1 MPLYIDFETRSESD
15 LPARGVYNYAQD
27 ASTQVLCMAYAHDD
41 EDVQVWTPGQ
51 PFPGSVIN
59 AINLGERIYAHNAA
73 FERLIFWYVLCP
85 DFNLTEPHLD
95 QFYCTATQARANC
108 APGSLEDV
116 GRFAGADMKK
126 DHRGAQL
133 VRKCCIPPFKHTP
146 QDLADLFD
154 YCAQDVRAM
163 RAVSK
168 AMRQLTDEELADYHN
183 NERIN
188 DRGVRVDVPLALAAQ
203 RYAAVELEEIQRRVV
218 EVTGGAIRSVRSPRM
233 REWVWERLGPEAR
246 KLMVQHKDGEE
257 KQSIDKSVRA
267 NLLTIDDPEQVPPD
281 VAEVIQAADD
291 LWASSAAKFGRM
303 AHLADDEDH
312 RVRGAF
318 VFAGGSAT
326 GRACVSAETLIETE
340 VGAVPISALRVGEK
354 VLTHTGKFCKISR
367 VIYKGRQVM
376 YRLTVSSGGWVDCTQ
391 QHMLLT
397 AEGWK
402 SVKELICDPQP
413 GSARRS
419 DAAVYVAAVAYDG
432 ASSRYDWADPR
443 HGRRNRAGDCT
454 ARAIEDSESCELL
467 QIQDGREEPYV
478 WSQEASG
485 SDFAFGLSVSVGWQ
499 AGGVCAGASL
509 GADAGTRADDMAAE
523 LGNPSH
529 RRGQAQQLVGQL
541 GDCDESWASEIA
553 LAEIREVVLLGEK
566 GVWDISVE
574 GDASYVA
581 QGLIHHNSS
590 YGLQAHNFPR
600 MCADDP
606 ESVGQ
611 AMAGGGSIAPEFGKR
626 VTDVLKSMLRPAL
639 IPSPGKVFVVA
650 DWSAIEGRVHP
661 WLSNC
666 AAGEGKLDV
675 FRSKLDPYKVNASAT
690 FAVRY
695 EDVTKDQRQIGK
707 VQELALGFLG
717 GPGAF
722 ATFGRIYGV
731 HVSEADATRMVN
743 GWRRANPWA
752 MLHGQALESAYT
764 SAMRHPNREFSAG
777 RTTYLYDEQHLW
789 YALPSGRVLCYP
801 FARLE
806 ADGVSYAKASWKPAA
821 DAKEWPRA
829 RLWRGLACENVTQ
842 AVANDIL
849 RHSLRHLEPR
859 GAVMHVHDE
868 VVVETDRPDDV
879 LALMQEVMAT
889 APAWAQGLPL
899 AIEAQVMQRYGK

>member
-1 MPLYIDFETRSESD
+1 MPLWIDFETRSECD
-15 LPARGVYNYAQD
+15 LPARGVYNYAQHP
-27 ASTQVLCMAYAHDD
+27 STKVLCMAYAHDD
-41 EDVQVWTPGQ
+41 EDVQVWTPDQ
-51 PFPGSVIN
+51 PFPQKVSA
-59 AINLGERIYAHNAA
+59 AILSGERLYCHNAA

-85 DFNLTEPHLD
+85 DHGAPEPALE

-168 AMRQLTDEELADYHN
+168 AMRQLTDEELADYHI

-203 RYAAVELEEIQRRVV
+203 RYAAVELDEIQRRVV

-303 AHLADDEDH
+303 AALADDEDH

-326 GRACVSAETLIETE
+326 GRA
-340 VGAVPISALRVGEK
+340 
-354 VLTHTGKFCKISR
+354 
-367 VIYKGRQVM
+367 
-376 YRLTVSSGGWVDCTQ
+376 
-391 QHMLLT
+391 
-397 AEGWK
+397 
-402 SVKELICDPQP
+402 
-413 GSARRS
+413 
-419 DAAVYVAAVAYDG
+419 
-432 ASSRYDWADPR
+432 
-443 HGRRNRAGDCT
+443 
-454 ARAIEDSESCELL
+454 
-467 QIQDGREEPYV
+467 
-478 WSQEASG
+478 
-485 SDFAFGLSVSVGWQ
+485 
-499 AGGVCAGASL
+499 
-509 GADAGTRADDMAAE
+509 
-523 LGNPSH
+523 
-529 RRGQAQQLVGQL
+529 
-541 GDCDESWASEIA
+541 
-553 LAEIREVVLLGEK
+553 
-566 GVWDISVE
+566 
-574 GDASYVA
+574 
-581 QGLIHHNSS
+581 SS

-600 MCADDP
+600 VCADDP
-606 ESVGQ
+606 EAVGQ

-690 FAVRY
+690 FSVPY
-695 EDVTKDQRQIGK
+695 EAVTKDQRQIGK

-777 RTTYLYDEQHLW
+777 RTTYLYDDQHLW

-849 RHSLRHLEPR
+849 RHSLRHLEPH

-879 LALMQEVMAT
+879 LALMQDVMAT

>member
-1 MPLYIDFETRSESD
+1 
-15 LPARGVYNYAQD
+15 
-27 ASTQVLCMAYAHDD
+27 MAYAHDD
-41 EDVQVWTPGQ
+41 EDVQVWTPDQ
-51 PFPGSVIN
+51 AFPLSVTR
-59 AINLGERIYAHNAA
+59 AILAGERIYAHNAA

-85 DFNLTEPHLD
+85 DHGAPEPALE

-133 VRKCCIPPFKHTP
+133 VRKCCIPPFKYTP

-168 AMRQLTDEELADYHN
+168 AMRQLTDEELADYHT

-281 VAEVIQAADD
+281 VMEVIQAADD

-303 AHLADDEDH
+303 AALADDEDC

-326 GRACVSAETLIETE
+326 GRA
-340 VGAVPISALRVGEK
+340 
-354 VLTHTGKFCKISR
+354 
-367 VIYKGRQVM
+367 
-376 YRLTVSSGGWVDCTQ
+376 
-391 QHMLLT
+391 
-397 AEGWK
+397 
-402 SVKELICDPQP
+402 
-413 GSARRS
+413 
-419 DAAVYVAAVAYDG
+419 
-432 ASSRYDWADPR
+432 
-443 HGRRNRAGDCT
+443 
-454 ARAIEDSESCELL
+454 
-467 QIQDGREEPYV
+467 
-478 WSQEASG
+478 
-485 SDFAFGLSVSVGWQ
+485 
-499 AGGVCAGASL
+499 
-509 GADAGTRADDMAAE
+509 
-523 LGNPSH
+523 
-529 RRGQAQQLVGQL
+529 
-541 GDCDESWASEIA
+541 
-553 LAEIREVVLLGEK
+553 
-566 GVWDISVE
+566 
-574 GDASYVA
+574 
-581 QGLIHHNSS
+581 SS

-600 MCADDP
+600 VCADDP
-606 ESVGQ
+606 EAVGQ

-639 IPSPGKVFVVA
+639 IPAPGKVFVVA

-849 RHSLRHLEPR
+849 RHSLRHLEPH

-879 LALMQEVMAT
+879 LVLMQEVMAT
-889 APAWAQGLPL
+889 APVWAQGLPL